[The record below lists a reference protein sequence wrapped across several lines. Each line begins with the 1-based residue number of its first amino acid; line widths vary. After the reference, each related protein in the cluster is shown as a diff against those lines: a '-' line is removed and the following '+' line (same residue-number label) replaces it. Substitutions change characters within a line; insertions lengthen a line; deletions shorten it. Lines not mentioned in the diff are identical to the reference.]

1 MIYYSEETQCWA
13 AAIKQ
18 PLSVKTILL
27 WTVMMVLHKKGC
39 TDGCTGLRGDGPGRL
54 TEGGSGVY

>member
-18 PLSVKTILL
+18 PLSAKTILL

-39 TDGCTGLRGDGPGRL
+39 TDGCTGFR
-54 TEGGSGVY
+54 